1 MREIT
6 TVDMP
11 KQAVE
16 MMDMLNEE
24 EKTMFSLG
32 YAIGKIVG
40 APLPYKKGA
49 DLPKS
54 IRLAMEKMAFDLG
67 GILDTYLAVFE
78 ELMRGDYPEPVRL
91 MFAESQLRYCAQ
103 RDDWNL
109 APEKSLFILNSGLNK
124 AREK

>member
-6 TVDMP
+6 TVNIP

-16 MMDMLNEE
+16 IMDMLNEE
-24 EKTMFSLG
+24 EKTIFSLG
-32 YAIGKIVG
+32 YVIGEFVG

-49 DLPKS
+49 DLPKG
-54 IRLAMEKMAFDLG
+54 IRLAMEKMVFDLG

-103 RDDWNL
+103 RDDWSLN
-109 APEKSLFILNSGLNK
+109 PEKSLFILNSGLNE
-124 AREK
+124 ARKK